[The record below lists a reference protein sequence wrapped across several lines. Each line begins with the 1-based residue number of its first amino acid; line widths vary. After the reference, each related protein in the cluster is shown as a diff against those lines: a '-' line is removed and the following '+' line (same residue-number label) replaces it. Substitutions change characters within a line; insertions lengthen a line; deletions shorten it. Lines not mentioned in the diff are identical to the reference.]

1 MAATPAAARPYMQ
14 APLYFG
20 HHLGLD
26 SGDPSLAAAP
36 LAPGM
41 IFTIEPWYYN
51 HQDEIAVFI
60 EDEILITATGRENL
74 TAALPRD
81 PDGLERLRQARR
93 RLP

>member
-1 MAATPAAARPYMQ
+1 MQ

-26 SGDPSLAAAP
+26 SGDPYLADAP

-51 HQDEIAVFI
+51 HAEGVAAFI
-60 EDEILITATGRENL
+60 EDEILITPKGSENL

-81 PDGLERLRQARR
+81 APGLERLRRGGTYPDRR
-93 RLP
+93 RESR